1 MYGIPN
7 FWANPSIGNPMLC
20 TITSNQP
27 FEAILNHPK
36 TGVSPKVNTNC
47 GWFTIELIS
56 LIYCNICKLQRM
68 LLVWARLQDRTD
80 IDTISSLLCLGIPN
94 ERILSRFREST
105 TGKSWVE
112 SEGCFQNCP
121 ETQPWIQEK
130 SRFLMS
136 CSWSKLDIRRPIFKI
151 LQRFPFPDGKSQIS
165 RSSGWFLQPFSL
177 RLAAWLHSAAEFG
190 HCPRNKPPRGPIEV
204 DGSE

>member
-1 MYGIPN
+1 MLVGYMYGIPN

-68 LLVWARLQDRTD
+68 LLVWARLQDRNGYRYNLILTMFGDPKWTD
-80 IDTISSLLCLGIPN
+80 PESLPGVHDWEKLG
-94 ERILSRFREST
+94 
-105 TGKSWVE
+105 
-112 SEGCFQNCP
+112 
-121 ETQPWIQEK
+121 WI
-130 SRFLMS
+130 RGLF
-136 CSWSKLDIRRPIFKI
+136 SKLPWDPTMDSGEEQIFDELFLK
-151 LQRFPFPDGKSQIS
+151 QI
-165 RSSGWFLQPFSL
+165 
-177 RLAAWLHSAAEFG
+177 G
-190 HCPRNKPPRGPIEV
+190 HKETNL
-204 DGSE
+204 